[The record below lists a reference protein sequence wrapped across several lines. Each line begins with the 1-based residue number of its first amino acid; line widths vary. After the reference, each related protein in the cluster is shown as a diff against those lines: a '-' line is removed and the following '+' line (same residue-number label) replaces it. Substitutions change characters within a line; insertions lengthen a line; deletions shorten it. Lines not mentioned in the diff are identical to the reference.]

1 MTYIVNISLPDHI
14 FETYDD
20 MANIAHQD
28 VELVIANILIEA
40 QPDIASAVESL
51 ATLTDVYKRSKAK
64 AGSGSAQCYVEL
76 CETCK
81 TRHTKPLSSQM
92 LGAFFVPKCGC
103 KASFCPDKPVFS
115 YT

>member
-64 AGSGSAQCYVEL
+64 ASSGSA
-76 CETCK
+76 
-81 TRHTKPLSSQM
+81 
-92 LGAFFVPKCGC
+92 
-103 KASFCPDKPVFS
+103 
-115 YT
+115 